1 MKKILFFLL
10 LIHSNLLSQIMGGSE
25 STINSQFATLSRDI
39 SSQESMKNMSFDG
52 NKYFYD
58 DFEFGDIYLSDGE
71 KPISV
76 KTNYN
81 ILTETFDIENKEGEV
96 GLALIPNKI
105 NSIKFEKHTFIVFM
119 GNFFQLI
126 TENDT
131 FSVIKSIKLIAVEQ
145 EYQPGIQ
152 DVPNLIYRKNDE
164 LFLKY
169 KSNKKLIKRN
179 RKSFIAMF
187 SPNKQ
192 GEIKKF
198 IKKNKISVRDD
209 KEIKLLFDTYKDDV
223 RL

>member
-131 FSVIKSIKLIAVEQ
+131 FSIIKSIKLIAVEQ

>member
-1 MKKILFFLL
+1 MKKILFLLL
-10 LIHSNLLSQIMGGSE
+10 LIHSNSFSQVMGGSE

-131 FSVIKSIKLIAVEQ
+131 FSIIKSIKLIAVEQ

-179 RKSFIAMF
+179 RKSFVAMF
-187 SPNKQ
+187 SPSKQ

-209 KEIKLLFDTYKDDV
+209 QEIKLLFDTYKENV

>member
-131 FSVIKSIKLIAVEQ
+131 FSIIKSIKLIAVEQ

-179 RKSFIAMF
+179 RKSFVAMF

>member
-1 MKKILFFLL
+1 MKKILFLLL
-10 LIHSNLLSQIMGGSE
+10 LIHSNSFSQVMGGSE

-131 FSVIKSIKLIAVEQ
+131 FSIIKSIKLIAVEQ